1 MRELTLEAEFEI
13 YKTLHKTAILQA
25 KLTNHFRD
33 LNETGIQI
41 PCFMLET
48 PEKRAEKEV
57 EKLLDKNPLA
67 FESLY
72 LNAWQ
77 EYAECLP

>member
-1 MRELTLEAEFEI
+1 
-13 YKTLHKTAILQA
+13 
-25 KLTNHFRD
+25 
-33 LNETGIQI
+33 
-41 PCFMLET
+41 MLET

-57 EKLLDKNPLA
+57 EKLLDKNPQA